1 MSLLNIMNIAGSAMA
16 AQTTRLNVVASNLSN
31 QDTISADKDKVYHAR
46 SPVFETLYQ
55 DMQDGIRSGVAG
67 VKVSNIIESETE
79 LRREYQPGNPLA
91 DDEGYVFMPNVN
103 PIEEMADMISASRSY
118 QDNVQV
124 IETAKNLALRTIQS
138 IEDR

>member
-1 MSLLNIMNIAGSAMA
+1 MSLMGIMDIAGSAMS
-16 AQTTRLNVVASNLSN
+16 AQTVRLNVIASNLSN
-31 QDTISADKDKVYHAR
+31 QDTVSADQSKAYHAR
-46 SPVFETLYQ
+46 SPVFETVFQ
-55 DMQDGIRSGVAG
+55 ETSGGIQSAVAG
-67 VKVSNIIESETE
+67 VKISDIIESKTE
-79 LRREYQPGNPLA
+79 LRREYQPGNPMA
-91 DDEGYVFMPNVN
+91 DQDGYIFMPNVN